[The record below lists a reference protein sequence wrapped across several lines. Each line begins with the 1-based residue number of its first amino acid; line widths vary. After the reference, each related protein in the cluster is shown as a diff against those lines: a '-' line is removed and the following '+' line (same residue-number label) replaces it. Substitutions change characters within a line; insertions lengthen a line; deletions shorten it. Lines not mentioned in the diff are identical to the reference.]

1 MPSMAAMALERLLE
15 PNGGQSAVAFSA
27 SDRDLQ
33 AEDGDNSKKHL
44 SARQQLF
51 LFSPELAFPNSFPPS
66 RDSSSPS
73 AFPRVLNG
81 NICSLSSNNT
91 GAWPASSGCDG
102 FRFQRKPDAHRG
114 VEFCLA
120 AGKLPMDRRKG
131 NEESGRLDASCRGEE
146 KGTDGL
152 EREVLDRGVGEDD
165 DEDGFWSPRET
176 RSVTSCCSGES
187 SAGFGSRTP
196 NHTEF
201 YDAIEDF
208 ISDGSASQS
217 SLSLSIKY
225 ENELCTLRVNLIE
238 EIERRKTTEMALLH
252 MQTQWRRLAESLS
265 QIGVTYPASQQAG
278 GFQLE
283 IDPAELCQEI
293 LVTRYVSEAVE
304 RGLARAET
312 EAAAQAV
319 VDMKNHEISRLRER
333 IHYYEAVNR
342 EMSLRNQE
350 IIKLARQNRV
360 RRRRQ
365 RRWIWSGLGLAVLV
379 GASMLASSH
388 LGYTVDDLLTL
399 VYHNSED
406 ASCDGSD

>member
-15 PNGGQSAVAFSA
+15 PNGVQSAVAFSA
-27 SDRDLQ
+27 SDRARQ
-33 AEDGDNSKKHL
+33 AEDGDNSKKNL

-51 LFSPELAFPNSFPPS
+51 FFSPELAFPNSFPPS

-73 AFPRVLNG
+73 AFPRVHNG
-81 NICSLSSNNT
+81 KICSLNSNNT

-102 FRFQRKPDAHRG
+102 FGFQGKRDAHRG

-120 AGKLPMDRRKG
+120 AGKLPMDRGKG

-146 KGTDGL
+146 KITNGL
-152 EREVLDRGVGEDD
+152 EREVVDRGVGEGDD
-165 DEDGFWSPRET
+165 ADGFWSPREP
-176 RSVTSCCSGES
+176 RSVTSCCSGGS
-187 SAGFGSRTP
+187 SAGFGSRTS

-208 ISDGSASQS
+208 ISDGSPSHS
-217 SLSLSIKY
+217 SLSSSIKY
-225 ENELCTLRVNLIE
+225 DSELCTLRVNLIE

-252 MQTQWRRLAESLS
+252 MQTQWRSLADSLS

-293 LVTRYVSEAVE
+293 LVTRYVSEAIE

-350 IIKLARQNRV
+350 IISRSFC
-360 RRRRQ
+360 
-365 RRWIWSGLGLAVLV
+365 IISI
-379 GASMLASSH
+379 
-388 LGYTVDDLLTL
+388 YFI
-399 VYHNSED
+399 YI
-406 ASCDGSD
+406 

>member
-1 MPSMAAMALERLLE
+1 MAAMALERLLE

-146 KGTDGL
+146 KGTNGL

-201 YDAIEDF
+201 YDAIEGIIF
-208 ISDGSASQS
+208 S
-217 SLSLSIKY
+217 
-225 ENELCTLRVNLIE
+225 
-238 EIERRKTTEMALLH
+238 
-252 MQTQWRRLAESLS
+252 QTQNLYLFC
-265 QIGVTYPASQQAG
+265 ASI
-278 GFQLE
+278 FYTL
-283 IDPAELCQEI
+283 
-293 LVTRYVSEAVE
+293 
-304 RGLARAET
+304 
-312 EAAAQAV
+312 
-319 VDMKNHEISRLRER
+319 DMS
-333 IHYYEAVNR
+333 
-342 EMSLRNQE
+342 
-350 IIKLARQNRV
+350 
-360 RRRRQ
+360 
-365 RRWIWSGLGLAVLV
+365 
-379 GASMLASSH
+379 
-388 LGYTVDDLLTL
+388 
-399 VYHNSED
+399 
-406 ASCDGSD
+406 